1 MGGEENGEIILL
13 PHLVEHVEEL
23 SLPLDVHTGERL
35 VQDEDMGNR
44 FQRHGQ
50 QDPLELSAGERAD
63 ALIHQGLGVDPAQA
77 AEDPFPQLFR
87 GGQKNRPV
95 RDGGDEQVQ
104 HAHRVAAV
112 EAGALG
118 HIADERTGVFSAGAL
133 EVDLTGVG
141 QLSQDRPE
149 QGGLSR
155 PVGADEGG
163 DFPAVEM
170 EIHVFQNDLVTH
182 GYPKVGHLEAA
193 GTVTAGTGEIVMLA
207 YAHCT
212 LTCPSLSALAMV
224 STFSEIASQ

>member
-1 MGGEENGEIILL
+1 M
-13 PHLVEHVEEL
+13 
-23 SLPLDVHTGERL
+23 
-35 VQDEDMGNR
+35 
-44 FQRHGQ
+44 
-50 QDPLELSAGERAD
+50 
-63 ALIHQGLGVDPAQA
+63 DPAQT

-87 GGQKNRPV
+87 GGQKNGPV

-118 HIADERTGVFSAGAL
+118 NIADERTGMFSAGTL

-193 GTVTAGTGEIVMLA
+193 GTVTAGTEEIVMLA

-212 LTCPSLSALAMV
+212 LTCPSLSALTMV